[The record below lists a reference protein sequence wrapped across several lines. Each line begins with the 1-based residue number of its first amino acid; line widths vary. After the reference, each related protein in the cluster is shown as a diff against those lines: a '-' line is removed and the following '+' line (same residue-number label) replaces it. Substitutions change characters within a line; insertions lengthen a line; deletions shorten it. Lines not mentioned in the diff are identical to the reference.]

1 MAPIRSRSRAAYA
14 DGMTWAGVGAAVIGI
29 VVAYI
34 SMMFI
39 TRAVEKDAS
48 ATHLAGFIAVLF
60 GGTVVEFLASKIGAN
75 PTQFAQYG
83 IGLGIGFLLY
93 VILYWIAH
101 HGPPTLNGVAARLT

>member
-1 MAPIRSRSRAAYA
+1 MESLV
-14 DGMTWAGVGAAVIGI
+14 TLAGIGAAFIGI

-48 ATHLAGFIAVLF
+48 AVHLAAFIAVLF
-60 GGTVVEFLASKIGAN
+60 GGTVVEFLTSKIGAN
-75 PTQFAQYG
+75 KDQFAQYG
-83 IGLGIGFLLY
+83 IGLGIGFFIY

-101 HGPPTLNGVAARLT
+101 HGPPTVKKVARYAT